1 MVKTVCQTLAAELSK
16 RSIKVLPTTRRTR
29 SGLRGASV
37 VDKINVGDEIGDKD
51 VLSFDKVE
59 CAHLQTPN
67 ETVPS
72 ILSPCHNYPMKTE
85 DSGDRIGGS
94 RKRVKV
100 QRTVKTEHL
109 LDSQVLREVKQEECS
124 SQFNKVPRVVGDNT
138 VAMTTTKRERD
149 NTTQVVTSEGV
160 TVKEEQLDAKVKI
173 EIERAPNV
181 FSLVTDE
188 ADKAVGPKNWW
199 KIYNEIA
206 LMRRKFTSPV
216 DNQGCERMPNTIYP
230 NVRQNYPQI
239 YRFQLLIS
247 LMLSSQTK
255 DEVNFDAMVKLQ
267 THFLEQGYKHGLCL
281 EAIRNTTES
290 QIDALI
296 CKVGFHNRK
305 AGYIKK
311 TAEILADKFDGDIP
325 TTIDDV
331 VSLPGV
337 GPKMGYLLLQNAWNI
352 NTGIGVD
359 VHVHRLAQMWG
370 WTSKSAKTPEHTRAQ
385 LQEWLPGKYWQS
397 INPLL
402 VGFGQVICVP
412 KAPNCDVCSLAAKKL
427 CPGVNRKLINA
438 PMTEARLEKLRKQRG
453 DLTQL
458 IQDLIN

>member
-1 MVKTVCQTLAAELSK
+1 L
-16 RSIKVLPTTRRTR
+16 
-29 SGLRGASV
+29 
-37 VDKINVGDEIGDKD
+37 VDKVIVSDEIGDKD
-51 VLSFDKVE
+51 ASFDKVE
-59 CAHLQTPN
+59 CAHLQTST

-72 ILSPCHNYPMKTE
+72 TLSPSHRYAMKTE
-85 DSGDRIGGS
+85 DSSDGIGGD
-94 RKRVKV
+94 RKRVRL
-100 QRTVKTEHL
+100 QSTVKREHL
-109 LDSQVLREVKQEECS
+109 LDSQVLRGVKQEKWT
-124 SQFNKVPRVVGDNT
+124 SQFNKSLSDGDDYK
-138 VAMTTTKRERD
+138 TTTTAKTMTKLEHEI
-149 NTTQVVTSEGV
+149 TEQVVKSEGV
-160 TVKEEQLDAKVKI
+160 MVKEEEFDAKVKI
-173 EIERAPNV
+173 EIEVERAPNV

-188 ADKAVGPKNWW
+188 ADKVVGPKNWW

-230 NVRQNYPQI
+230 NVRRNYPNI

-267 THFLEQGYKHGLCL
+267 TYFLEQGYKHGLCL
-281 EAIRNTTES
+281 EAIRNTTEY

-296 CKVGFHNRK
+296 GKVGFHNRK

-311 TAEILADKFDGDIP
+311 TAEILADKFHGDIP
-325 TTIDDV
+325 TTIEDV

-359 VHVHRLAQMWG
+359 VHVHRLGQLWG
-370 WTSKSAKTPEHTRAQ
+370 WTSKSTKTPEQTRVQ
-385 LQEWLPGKYWQS
+385 LQEWLPEKYWQS

-402 VGFGQVICVP
+402 VGFGQVVCVP
-412 KAPNCDVCSLAAKKL
+412 KAPNCDVCSLATKKL
-427 CPGVNRKLINA
+427 CPGVNRKLVNA

-453 DLTQL
+453 DLSQL
-458 IQDLIN
+458 IKDLID